1 MAIRFRWPLRRR
13 RGLAPGVLNSEA
25 LLLGALALAGLLL
38 ALGGLGGAGALAQ
51 EASPNQPES
60 IPTDRLQPPP
70 CPLVVPADLP
80 ALQPLRIH
88 PSQVARKNRRGCLS
102 PADALYG
109 PDGCPVKLCT
119 KGGAFELPPDPT
131 LYRPGP

>member
-1 MAIRFRWPLRRR
+1 MAILFRWPPLRRE
-13 RGLAPGVLNSEA
+13 GLTLWV
-25 LLLGALALAGLLL
+25 LLLGAPALTGVPQ
-38 ALGGLGGAGALAQ
+38 ALGGLGGPVALAQ
-51 EASPNQPES
+51 GASPNQPES
-60 IPTDRLQPPP
+60 IPTDRLPPPP

>member
-1 MAIRFRWPLRRR
+1 MAIRFRWPPCPLAVVV
-13 RGLAPGVLNSEA
+13 LALSAPGS
-25 LLLGALALAGLLL
+25 AGV
-38 ALGGLGGAGALAQ
+38 LAQ
-51 EASPNQPES
+51 GASPNQPES
-60 IPTDRLQPPP
+60 IPTDRLPPQP

-80 ALQPLRIH
+80 ALQPLRIQ

-102 PADALYG
+102 AADAIYG

-119 KGGAFELPPDPT
+119 KGGAFNLPPDPT

>member
-1 MAIRFRWPLRRR
+1 MAIRFRWPPLRC
-13 RGLAPGVLNSEA
+13 GT
-25 LLLGALALAGLLL
+25 LALAGLVL
-38 ALGGLGGAGALAQ
+38 ASSGLCGAGARAQ
-51 EASPNQPES
+51 GASPNQPES
-60 IPTDRLQPPP
+60 IRTDRLPPQP

-80 ALQPLRIH
+80 ALQPLRIA

-102 PADALYG
+102 PADAIYG

-119 KGGAFELPPDPT
+119 KSGAFDLPPDTT

>member
-1 MAIRFRWPLRRR
+1 MAIRFRWPVFRRQAPSR
-13 RGLAPGVLNSEA
+13 RDRPLGVVHLA
-25 LLLGALALAGLLL
+25 ALALVLSGPDH
-38 ALGGLGGAGALAQ
+38 GGALAQ
-51 EASPNQPES
+51 RASPNQPES
-60 IPTDRLQPPP
+60 IPTDRLPPQP

-119 KGGAFELPPDPT
+119 KGGAFDLPPDPT